1 MSNPNSLCDEV
12 LSQIRPLIESVV
24 NDVQIRALEDS
35 TLAVIRDRSVAAT
48 TLDTLVERAEFSVN
62 MLVPHSRDALPVA
75 DAALRGLA
83 ARRPGG
89 ARVQILAAPEVAADH
104 RLARLGGLTERVE
117 VRLAADVRH
126 AAVVVDGQVALVRSP
141 GVVTARRRGLR
152 HPGARRRQGPP
163 RHHDDR
169 VAPGRPAGEVPT
181 APGMPQR
188 GLRGADPAT
197 AQRRLHGRG
206 GGPGTRHVRAH
217 LSPESRRHHA
227 PPRCT
232 LAIPG
237 RGACIQHGV
246 VTTISHRC
254 VRKYRCRQQPVSWNR
269 ESPQRMAI
277 S

>member
-35 TLAVIRDRSVAAT
+35 TLAVIRDRDVAAT

-89 ARVQILAAPEVAADH
+89 ARVQILAAPEVAADQ

-141 GVVTARRRGLR
+141 GVVTAGAEASVIRAPGVVKALYDIMMTAWHRAAPLVKYQQLQECLNGDCGTRILQLLSDGCTDEAAARELDMSVRTYRRRVADIMRLL
-152 HPGARRRQGPP
+152 GARSRFQ
-163 RHHDDR
+163 
-169 VAPGRPAGEVPT
+169 AGVY
-181 APGMPQR
+181 ASSM
-188 GLRGADPAT
+188 GL
-197 AQRRLHGRG
+197 L
-206 GGPGTRHVRAH
+206 
-217 LSPESRRHHA
+217 
-227 PPRCT
+227 
-232 LAIPG
+232 
-237 RGACIQHGV
+237 
-246 VTTISHRC
+246 
-254 VRKYRCRQQPVSWNR
+254 QP
-269 ESPQRMAI
+269 
-277 S
+277 